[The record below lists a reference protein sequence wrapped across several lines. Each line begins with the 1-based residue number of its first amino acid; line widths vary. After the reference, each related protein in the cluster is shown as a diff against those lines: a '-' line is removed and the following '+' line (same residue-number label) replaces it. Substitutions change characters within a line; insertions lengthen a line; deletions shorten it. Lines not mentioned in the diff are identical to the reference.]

1 MNEEKKQSVAL
12 RTYLYLEQTYLSADD
27 ESEDETEARAIMD
40 LIWNLL
46 SKEDHA
52 FLDARKLS

>member
-1 MNEEKKQSVAL
+1 MSEEKKQSVAL

-52 FLDARKLS
+52 FLDARR